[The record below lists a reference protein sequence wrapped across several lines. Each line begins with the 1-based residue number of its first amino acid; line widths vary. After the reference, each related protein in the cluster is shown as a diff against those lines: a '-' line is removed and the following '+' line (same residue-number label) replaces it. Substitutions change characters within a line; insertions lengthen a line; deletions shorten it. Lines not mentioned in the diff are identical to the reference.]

1 MLGKYENIFENIDT
15 GGISSAINNFIESL
29 NDVNYESS
37 GCFMMATNAKYDSTF
52 NEGVDYLKNTDI
64 QGMIDICE
72 KCMSSVVQ
80 KIIEFNEYYKGTY
93 LNIYQSYVNAYN
105 TLQDTP
111 EKIKKTT
118 HGTDEAGNP
127 YEKTEYDD
135 NPDYAKAKD
144 ALDSAEKAL
153 KTANEYLENQEK
165 MIQSVTFS

>member
-93 LNIYQSYVNAYN
+93 LNIYQSYVDAYN
-105 TLQDTP
+105 TLQSTP
-111 EKIKKTT
+111 KTIEKTT
-118 HGTDEAGNP
+118 HHVDAAGIPYTSTEHVPNP
-127 YEKTEYDD
+127 AYAA
-135 NPDYAKAKD
+135 AKA
-144 ALDSAEKAL
+144 ALDSAENAL
-153 KTANEYLENQEK
+153 KNANEYLEKQEN

>member
-1 MLGKYENIFENIDT
+1 MVGKYENIFENIDT

-80 KIIEFNEYYKGTY
+80 KIIEFNEYYNGTY
-93 LNIYQSYVNAYN
+93 LNIYQSYVDAYN
-105 TLQDTP
+105 TLQKTP
-111 EKIKKTT
+111 ETI
-118 HGTDEAGNP
+118 
-127 YEKTEYDD
+127 EKTEEYTDEKGNKCKKTEYVD
-135 NPDYAKAKD
+135 NPAYASAKAAFD
-144 ALDSAEKAL
+144 AAEKAL
-153 KTANEYLENQEK
+153 KTANEYLEKQEN

>member
-15 GGISSAINNFIESL
+15 GGISSAINNFIGSL

-52 NEGVDYLKNTDI
+52 NEGVNFLKNTDI

-93 LNIYQSYVNAYN
+93 LNIYQSWVDAYN
-105 TLQDTP
+105 TLQNTP
-111 EKIKKTT
+111 KTIAKT
-118 HGTDEAGNP
+118 KHHTNADGST
-127 YEKTEYDD
+127 YTTTEYVA
-135 NPDYAKAKD
+135 NPAYAVAKA
-144 ALDSAEKAL
+144 ALASAENAL
-153 KTANEYLENQEK
+153 KTANEYLKSQEN